1 MKRLHS
7 LLVGIFCPFLLFGQ
21 LTIQV
26 TSVPTTTPDEPIY
39 IAGNFNQWKVGD
51 PTTKMQRREDG
62 TFSITLPMS
71 LSALA
76 YNFNRGTAATIE
88 TDSSGKSRA
97 LRLEEYRTGKKTIS
111 NYIVGWEGAPN
122 NSTADPNVRVLA
134 HAFQIPELNRT
145 RRIWLYLPPDYY
157 SDTSKQY
164 PVAYMFHGQ
173 QLFDMATGNGEEW
186 KIDETLNKFHA
197 EGQKGCIVVGIE
209 DGPKS
214 ELMISEK
221 GKETVTTEGRAF
233 GEFIVKSL
241 KPFVDGHFR
250 TKTSRLQ
257 TAIGGS
263 VEGGMMAMYMAMA
276 YQNIF
281 SKALIFSPL
290 FNDISFDYAGLATKK
305 FSMNYY
311 FVTGTDESPDK
322 ADNIEKMVKLLK
334 TKGYAKSELFVTS
347 KIDGEQTEWF
357 WSREFA
363 NAYKWLFKEVP
374 VLLQEGILD
383 ARVNLAAVSTTANLT
398 IESIEDLKYVNVEV
412 YDNAQRLLAV
422 EPLKD
427 VRSVDVSYLKE
438 GEYHIV
444 GIRSGEV
451 LFVKRF
457 VKKK

>member
-1 MKRLHS
+1 MKRLH
-7 LLVGIFCPFLLFGQ
+7 LTLVSIFCPFLLFGQ
-21 LTIQV
+21 LTIQL
-26 TSVPTTTPDEPIY
+26 TSIPTTTPDEPIY
-39 IAGNFNQWKVGD
+39 IAGNFNKWKVGD
-51 PTTKMQRREDG
+51 PAMKMQRKEDG

-71 LSALA
+71 VAALA
-76 YNFNRGTAATIE
+76 YNFNRGTSATIE
-88 TDSSGKSRA
+88 GDSLSQPRA
-97 LRLEEYRTGKKTIS
+97 LRLEEYKTGKKTIN
-111 NYIVGWEGAPN
+111 NYIVSWEGVPN
-122 NSTADPNVRVLA
+122 NSTADPNVRVIN
-134 HAFQIPELNRT
+134 HAFKIPQLNRT
-145 RRIWLYLPPDYY
+145 RRIWLYLPPDY
-157 SDTSKQY
+157 DNDVSKEY

-197 EGQKGCIVVGIE
+197 QGQKGCIVVGVE

-214 ELMISEK
+214 ELLISEK
-221 GKETVTTEGRAF
+221 GKETVTLEGRAF
-233 GEFIVKSL
+233 GEFIVNTL
-241 KPFVDGHFR
+241 KPFIDTHFR
-250 TKTSRLQ
+250 TKKSRLQ

-263 VEGGMMAMYMAMA
+263 VEGGMMAMYMAMT
-276 YQNIF
+276 YQNVF
-281 SKALIFSPL
+281 SKALVFSPV
-290 FNDISFDYAGLATKK
+290 FNGISFDYAAQSVKK

-334 TKGYAKSELFVTS
+334 AKGYAKSELFVTS

-383 ARVNLAAVSTTANLT
+383 AKVNLAAIATNGNLT
-398 IESIEDLKYVNVEV
+398 IESVEDLKYANIEV
-412 YDNAQRLLAV
+412 YDNTQRLLAV

-427 VRSVDVSYLKE
+427 TRTVNVSYLKE
-438 GEYHIV
+438 GEYHLV
-444 GIRSGEV
+444 GIRNGEV

-457 VKKK
+457 VKK